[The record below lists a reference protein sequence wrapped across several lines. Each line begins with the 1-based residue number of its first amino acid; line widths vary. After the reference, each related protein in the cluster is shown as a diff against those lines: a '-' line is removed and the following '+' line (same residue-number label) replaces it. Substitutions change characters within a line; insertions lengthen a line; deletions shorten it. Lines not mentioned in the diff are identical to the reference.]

1 LEQQGKWKANPSRK
15 SSKKPANGQEP
26 KSAMIELEK
35 QALEKMKIKQ
45 QLEIEKM
52 LGAEFTKKQIEQRN
66 TDKQATDRMK

>member
-1 LEQQGKWKANPSRK
+1 
-15 SSKKPANGQEP
+15 
-26 KSAMIELEK
+26 MIELEK